1 MSEDDLERLLRS
13 KGPPRKHRAWRCPDE
28 VTLAAFVDGRLPES
42 ARSRVEDHLAECDSC
57 LDHVASAL
65 RSQETPAPEV
75 PAPLLARARE
85 LAASPTDVTP
95 AFGWRWSAISA
106 AAGLLLVAAILVWQF
121 SAAPAPETS
130 PAEVRSKTG
139 QLVAP
144 EVLSPQEGSIVGR
157 EQIDFRWREVA
168 GQGRTEETG
177 AKVPGTVRIAPGQDV
192 YVWVRA
198 HVLDGKTLKSN
209 PVGFTLETS
218 RRSPARE

>member
-1 MSEDDLERLLRS
+1 
-13 KGPPRKHRAWRCPDE
+13 
-28 VTLAAFVDGRLPES
+28 V
-42 ARSRVEDHLAECDSC
+42 
-57 LDHVASAL
+57 
-65 RSQETPAPEV
+65 
-75 PAPLLARARE
+75 
-85 LAASPTDVTP
+85 
-95 AFGWRWSAISA
+95 
-106 AAGLLLVAAILVWQF
+106 LVAAILVWQF

-168 GQGRTEETG
+168 GAIYYDIQLVTAEGDVLWQGRTEETG